1 MGKTAM
7 IYMDYH
13 ATTPCAPEVID
24 AMLPWFGERFGNPH
38 SSEHN
43 YGWDAAEQVEQARAS
58 IASVIGARPREIVF
72 TSGATEANNL
82 AIKGVAYARKA
93 EGRTKLISVVSEHKC
108 VLESLASLKKQGFE
122 VQLIGIKPDGQ
133 LNFDQL
139 QAAITEKTALVSVM
153 AANNEIGTVYP
164 LRDIANLVHQ
174 KGAWVH
180 SDIAQAFGRIP
191 VNVDAMAVDLMS
203 ISSHKCYGPKGIGAL
218 YMRGRDSAT
227 RGRKV
232 TLEAQMNGGGQERG
246 VRSGT
251 IPTPLAV
258 GFGTAAELCKRDME
272 QQMIRLIDLRDR
284 LLGHFNRELSGKFS
298 VNGTMEL
305 RLPNNLNLSF
315 FDIEAQALLAK
326 LPQLAVSTGS
336 ACSSDQQEASHVLQA
351 IGLDPAKIQAT
362 LRFGLGRDTTQAE
375 IDKVAE
381 LMVKA
386 IKN

>member
-1 MGKTAM
+1 MGKTEM

-13 ATTPCAPEVID
+13 ATTPCASEVID

-38 SSEHN
+38 SSEHS

-82 AIKGVAYARKA
+82 AIKGVAYARRA
-93 EGRTKLISVVSEHKC
+93 EGRTKLVSVVSEHKC

-122 VQLIGIKPDGQ
+122 VELIGIKPDGQ
-133 LNFDQL
+133 LNLDQL
-139 QAAITEKTALVSVM
+139 QATITEKTALVSVM
-153 AANNEIGTVYP
+153 AANNEIGTIYP
-164 LRDIANLVHQ
+164 LRDIANLAHQ
-174 KGAWVH
+174 AGAWVH

-227 RGRKV
+227 GGCKV

-284 LLGHFNRELSGKFS
+284 LLGHFNRELSGKFA

-381 LMVKA
+381 LVVKA